1 MITTTVILNRLFG
14 SDGKESGRNGG
25 DLGLIPGLGISSGEG
40 NGYLLQDFCLE
51 NSMDRGGWQAT
62 VHGVAKSL
70 TRLSDQ
76 HISILVTISL
86 SVNLLLFCK

>member
-51 NSMDRGGWQAT
+51 NSMDRGAQW
-62 VHGVAKSL
+62 
-70 TRLSDQ
+70 
-76 HISILVTISL
+76 SILHGATESDMIERLTLLTSLWQIIILYIGSVT
-86 SVNLLLFCK
+86 F